1 MEISNEQI
9 QQIFHRT
16 ANFLPDSKCE
26 RDGEKISEEKFCD
39 DEAAVGGGRR
49 RRLEVASTVDLV
61 RVYQPPP
68 FNSRLP
74 QGAALAAG

>member
-39 DEAAVGGGRR
+39 DEAAVAGGRR

-68 FNSRLP
+68 FYSRLP